1 MLSFINRFRIYLAF
15 ITAVSIGVAFIP
27 AASFAADV
35 DVYIYG
41 SYTDTELVVHIF
53 ADINAGPI
61 LSFGV
66 RVDYPASLALSSAT
80 KNEAVWFFG
89 NGTAEYSY
97 MDPEEDGTGVV
108 IIGGKLDTSAPT
120 AGVTGS
126 RVLLGTIKFSH
137 SGVTDFCGVTL
148 TYGRGDGTGDFKNFV
163 GTDGTVYDDAGVG
176 FSVGFH
182 VTGDVTGDG
191 WVNLTDL
198 NLIRDNFMT
207 SGDPGWIPADI
218 NCDGWVNLT
227 DLNLIRDNF
236 MTSGGYQCP

>member
-1 MLSFINRFRIYLAF
+1 MVSLINRFRVHLVLIAAVA
-15 ITAVSIGVAFIP
+15 ITAAFIP

-35 DVYIYG
+35 DVYIDG
-41 SYTDTELVVHIF
+41 SYTDTDLVVHVF

-66 RVDYPASLALSSAT
+66 RVDYPPSLVLSSAT
-80 KNEAVWFFG
+80 KNEAVWYFG
-89 NGTAEYSY
+89 DGTPEYSY
-97 MDPEEDGTGVV
+97 MDPEEEGNGVV

-120 AGVTGS
+120 DGVAGS
-126 RVLLGTIKFSH
+126 RVLLGTIKFTH

-163 GTDGTVYDDAGVG
+163 GTDGTVYDGAGVG

-236 MTSGGYQCP
+236 MTYGGYQCP